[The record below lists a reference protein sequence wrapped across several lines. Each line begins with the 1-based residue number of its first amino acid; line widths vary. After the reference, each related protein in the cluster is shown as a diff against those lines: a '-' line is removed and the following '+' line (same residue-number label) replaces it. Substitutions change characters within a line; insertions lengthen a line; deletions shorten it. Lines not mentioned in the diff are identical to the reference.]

1 MNINRS
7 AASLIPIV
15 ILLTLQFSTAF
26 YATSVS
32 RKIHY
37 SFKNDNLQNWKEL
50 RLYYIGDEKFCYI
63 NDNGDPVVLNSS
75 KTNDE
80 IDDDN
85 EIIIIETP
93 SSVSSSAP
101 PLSKNFV
108 STIVKSIEKEKIE
121 NFAEKKIKPKALKE
135 KSIYSCRREL
145 WAMCRPS
152 NFGGVLIFHILGTF
166 LGLRANNNFLAGA
179 AAAPAMEK
187 PIALLVQTLVKPSMM
202 TVLSSIMLISSTS
215 MMVNDY
221 YDSRRVTT
229 SASSNLSDPIVSGE
243 VPLVVVKR
251 CLSYLYATLLV
262 SLAFVPGIPARL
274 AVVTGSL
281 LTFWYTQHLK
291 PITWLKN
298 VVCAGIIALSPFTSY
313 TAAAMMSSSSSG
325 LFMNVLQDT
334 KLWALTG
341 SLFCGFIARELLM
354 DMRDTND
361 DFLHNVLTVPVK
373 HGRRFA
379 SRTALVLSL
388 ISTSLAALA
397 GGTTGWSKLLAL
409 AGGGLQTMRIA
420 QMIFLTPLGCEND
433 TLLKNIIEEGKVA
446 ILLLFASFL

>member
-166 LGLRANNNFLAGA
+166 FR
-179 AAAPAMEK
+179 
-187 PIALLVQTLVKPSMM
+187 
-202 TVLSSIMLISSTS
+202 
-215 MMVNDY
+215 
-221 YDSRRVTT
+221 
-229 SASSNLSDPIVSGE
+229 
-243 VPLVVVKR
+243 
-251 CLSYLYATLLV
+251 
-262 SLAFVPGIPARL
+262 
-274 AVVTGSL
+274 
-281 LTFWYTQHLK
+281 
-291 PITWLKN
+291 
-298 VVCAGIIALSPFTSY
+298 FTS
-313 TAAAMMSSSSSG
+313 
-325 LFMNVLQDT
+325 
-334 KLWALTG
+334 
-341 SLFCGFIARELLM
+341 
-354 DMRDTND
+354 
-361 DFLHNVLTVPVK
+361 
-373 HGRRFA
+373 
-379 SRTALVLSL
+379 
-388 ISTSLAALA
+388 
-397 GGTTGWSKLLAL
+397 
-409 AGGGLQTMRIA
+409 
-420 QMIFLTPLGCEND
+420 
-433 TLLKNIIEEGKVA
+433 
-446 ILLLFASFL
+446 